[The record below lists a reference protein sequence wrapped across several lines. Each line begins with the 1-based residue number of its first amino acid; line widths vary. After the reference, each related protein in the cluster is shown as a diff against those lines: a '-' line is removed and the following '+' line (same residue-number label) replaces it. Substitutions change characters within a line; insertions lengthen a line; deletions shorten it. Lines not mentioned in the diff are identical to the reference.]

1 MSASVQKATQFFFD
15 RFGHLIADGVSNLPQ
30 HVEPRAEVTCRFCGR
45 HGVGVWDGRGNQ
57 MAYLCLP
64 CWSFCQPAKKY
75 FVVSGNNINFSDK
88 VRAQWVADDHGVT
101 VYVSQKTLDTK
112 EPDKRAM
119 PGFRYVVDTKPI
131 LDMLSGNIKPPFL
144 WGLFGAKREQAME
157 TLELTESLSRIVFC
171 DGTNGKRV
179 YYDIKHMQ
187 MAIAS
192 IEPLSEEHRKDPW
205 FRRWIRGDDITG
217 TVIRLDVKKNLRRLG
232 LDQNLLRLSLG
243 ERAAVRDVLSNIVK
257 DDSLPPNSR
266 TTTGCGGAAVL

>member
-15 RFGHLIADGVSNLPQ
+15 RFGHLIADGVSNLPK

-75 FVVSGNNINFSDK
+75 FVTSGNNINFSDK
-88 VRAQWVADDHGVT
+88 VKTQWVADAHGVT
-101 VYVSQKTLDTK
+101 VYISQKTFEAK
-112 EPDKRAM
+112 RPDNRST
-119 PGFRYVVDTKPI
+119 PGLRYMVDTKPI
-131 LDMLSGNIKPPFL
+131 LGMLSGNIKPPFL
-144 WGLFGAKREQAME
+144 WGVFGAKREQTME
-157 TLELTESLSRIVFC
+157 ILELTESHSRIVFC
-171 DGTNGKRV
+171 DGSDGKRV
-179 YYDIKHMQ
+179 YYDIKHIQ

-205 FRRWIRGDDITG
+205 FRWWIRGGDIIG
-217 TVIRLDVKKNLRRLG
+217 AVDRLDVKKNLRRLG

-243 ERAAVRDVLSNIVK
+243 ERAAVRDALSHIVK
-257 DDSLPPNSR
+257 DDSPPPNPR
-266 TTTGCGGAAVL
+266 TTTGGGDVAVL